1 MNPDRPGCV
10 RSVGVEM
17 KPVKVK
23 IKLIRLRKSDT
34 EDKLKETGVADL
46 NIFVKMPDTL
56 HFDPDAEVKTV
67 DNEVRMNPPGQILVE
82 RFYF

>member
-1 MNPDRPGCV
+1 MKPIGVGNPD
-10 RSVGVEM
+10 VE
-17 KPVKVK
+17 VKM
-23 IKLIRLRKSDT
+23 SET
-34 EDKLKETGVADL
+34 EVADL
-46 NIFVKMPDTL
+46 NIEVKMPDTL